1 MPFPEKPPTLKAAEP
16 VYGQTFDPWNS
27 SSTGH
32 QRAENRLGAST
43 GWRDSRNRKL
53 MSQYTGGPGGGKR
66 VSDTVGEGSRDWDPR
81 AKALI
86 TPEMQSRARSSV
98 LDMLAKPGT
107 MKRQASSTS
116 SAPPSTSTTTP
127 ASAMAANGSR
137 SERSRS
143 PSPKNGTGIDEE
155 RLMARREEE
164 DAARENNAKRPRRIF
179 DGVVVYL
186 NGSTHPLISDHKL
199 KHVLAEN
206 GGSMSSHLGRRRVTH
221 VILGRPAAAGYGA
234 GGGLAG
240 GKLQR
245 EISKLGGPAVK
256 YVGVQWVL
264 ESIKAGKRLPEA
276 RFVDLKVASKGQQS
290 VYGLYSKHN
299 DKDKDKAPAA
309 AATLDESQQPPP
321 SGQGLRPE

>member
-1 MPFPEKPPTLKAAEP
+1 MPPSEKPAPKAAEP
-16 VYGQTFDPWNS
+16 VYGQLFDPWNS

-66 VSDTVGEGSRDWDPR
+66 VSDTVGEGSRDWDPQ

-98 LDMLAKPGT
+98 LDMLAKPGS
-107 MKRQASSTS
+107 MKRPASSSS
-116 SAPPSTSTTTP
+116 SAPSFISTTS
-127 ASAMAANGSR
+127 ASAAAAATIASHGR
-137 SERSRS
+137 KSRS
-143 PSPKNGTGIDEE
+143 PSPKYVTAEE
-155 RLMARREEE
+155 RLMARRGEE
-164 DAARENNAKRPRRIF
+164 DVAREQAKQTRRIF

-206 GGSMSSHLGRRRVTH
+206 GASMSSHLGRRKVTH
-221 VILGRPAAAGYGA
+221 VILGRPAAGGYGSGGA

-256 YVGVQWVL
+256 FVSVQV
-264 ESIKAGKRLPEA
+264 S
-276 RFVDLKVASKGQQS
+276 SYSS
-290 VYGLYSKHN
+290 VSR
-299 DKDKDKAPAA
+299 AP
-309 AATLDESQQPPP
+309 P
-321 SGQGLRPE
+321 LRPTSPLFCILREFL

>member
-1 MPFPEKPPTLKAAEP
+1 MRILFQSHIYRDPPQRPAPPPHLTSKAAYIIIPPPENPALKAAEP
-16 VYGQTFDPWNS
+16 MYGLLFDPWNS

-66 VSDTVGEGSRDWDPR
+66 VSDTVGEGSRNWDSQ

-98 LDMLAKPGT
+98 VDMLANPGT
-107 MKRQASSTS
+107 MKRPASSSS
-116 SAPPSTSTTTP
+116 SAPPFMSTSASTT
-127 ASAMAANGSR
+127 AATSYHSGK
-137 SERSRS
+137 SRS
-143 PSPKNGTGIDEE
+143 PGPKNVTAEE
-155 RLMARREEE
+155 RLTARREEE
-164 DAARENNAKRPRRIF
+164 DAAREQARQPRRIF

-206 GGSMSSHLGRRRVTH
+206 GASMSSHFGRRKVTH
-221 VILGRPAAAGYGA
+221 VILGRPTAGAYRSGGA

-256 YVGVQWVL
+256 YVGVQV
-264 ESIKAGKRLPEA
+264 S
-276 RFVDLKVASKGQQS
+276 S
-290 VYGLYSKHN
+290 YSGV
-299 DKDKDKAPAA
+299 
-309 AATLDESQQPPP
+309 SRVPPP
-321 SGQGLRPE
+321 LPPFFLHFTGA

>member
-1 MPFPEKPPTLKAAEP
+1 
-16 VYGQTFDPWNS
+16 
-27 SSTGH
+27 
-32 QRAENRLGAST
+32 
-43 GWRDSRNRKL
+43 

-66 VSDTVGEGSRDWDPR
+66 VSDTVGEGSRDWDPQ

-98 LDMLAKPGT
+98 LDMLAKPGS
-107 MKRQASSTS
+107 MKRPASSSS
-116 SAPPSTSTTTP
+116 SAPSFISTTS
-127 ASAMAANGSR
+127 ASAAAAATIASHGR
-137 SERSRS
+137 KSRS
-143 PSPKNGTGIDEE
+143 PSPKYVTAEE
-155 RLMARREEE
+155 RLMARRGEE
-164 DAARENNAKRPRRIF
+164 DVAREQAKQTRRIF

-206 GGSMSSHLGRRRVTH
+206 GASMSSHLGRRKVTH
-221 VILGRPAAAGYGA
+221 VILGRPAAGGYGSGGA

-256 YVGVQWVL
+256 FVSVQWVL

-290 VYGLYSKHN
+290 VYGLYSKH
-299 DKDKDKAPAA
+299 KDKTPASF
-309 AATLDESQQPPP
+309 DESQPPP
-321 SGQGLRPE
+321 SGQA

>member
-1 MPFPEKPPTLKAAEP
+1 MLPSEKPALKAAEP
-16 VYGQTFDPWNS
+16 TYGRLFDPWNS

-66 VSDTVGEGSRDWDPR
+66 VSDTVGEGSRDWDPQ
-81 AKALI
+81 AEALI
-86 TPEMQSRARSSV
+86 TPEMQSRARRSV
-98 LDMLAKPGT
+98 LDMLANPGA
-107 MKRQASSTS
+107 MKRPASSS
-116 SAPPSTSTTTP
+116 SSPPFVSTS
-127 ASAMAANGSR
+127 ASVTAATGSHSGRAR
-137 SERSRS
+137 SL
-143 PSPKNGTGIDEE
+143 SPKHMTAEE

-164 DAARENNAKRPRRIF
+164 DAAREQARQPRRIF
-179 DGVVVYL
+179 DGVVIYL

-206 GGSMSSHLGRRRVTH
+206 GGSMYSHLGRRKVTH
-221 VILGRPAAAGYGA
+221 VILGRPAASGYGSGGA

-245 EISKLGGPAVK
+245 EISKIGGPAVK

-290 VYGLYSKHN
+290 VYGLYSKHKN
-299 DKDKDKAPAA
+299 KTPLV
-309 AATLDESQQPPP
+309 LDESQPPP
-321 SGQGLRPE
+321 SGQA